1 MCLPLQLLIG
11 SYIISML
18 RNLTAKLRKIK
29 TLIEDNLIQKKNDSG
44 EEVRLLL
51 KRAIIP
57 LILEQSD

>member
-1 MCLPLQLLIG
+1 MWLALQVLIG

-29 TLIEDNLIQKKNDSG
+29 TFIEETLIQEKNDSG

-57 LILEQSD
+57 LILEQSG